1 MRDALDE
8 LIAAIFADEFKPLKW
23 KKQKGNFR
31 FIGDDGLGRIINF
44 QRSKWN
50 SSTQDT
56 IEFYIN
62 YGLYIET
69 NNTITNRTFKEYDC
83 QFRNRTSFSKG
94 HYRIDK
100 QANIIGAKAQI
111 MPAVKE
117 AMEFFNIV
125 PSKER
130 FIQMLLKGDIQKYT
144 DVPVM
149 HYGTCK
155 LLYEMGYGK
164 EIYGIVKSA
173 GGKYF
178 DELAKL
184 IEQTIGKS

>member
-1 MRDALDE
+1 MRDVLDE
-8 LIAAIFADEFKPLKW
+8 LIAAIFVDEFKPLKW
-23 KKQKGNFR
+23 RKQKGNFR
-31 FIGDDGLGRIINF
+31 FIGDDGLGKIINF

-50 SSTQDT
+50 NNIEDN

-69 NNTITNRTFKEYDC
+69 NNAIANKTFKEYDC
-83 QFRNRTSFSKG
+83 QFRNRTSFLRG
-94 HYRIDK
+94 HYQIDK
-100 QANIIGAKAQI
+100 HANIISIKTQI

-117 AMEFFNIV
+117 AIEFFNIV
-125 PSKER
+125 PSKEK
-130 FIQMLLKGDIQKYT
+130 FVQMLLSGDIQKYT
-144 DVPVM
+144 ATPVM
-149 HYGTCK
+149 HYYTCK
-155 LLYEMGYGK
+155 LLYEMGYGR

-184 IEQTIGKS
+184 IEQTIEK